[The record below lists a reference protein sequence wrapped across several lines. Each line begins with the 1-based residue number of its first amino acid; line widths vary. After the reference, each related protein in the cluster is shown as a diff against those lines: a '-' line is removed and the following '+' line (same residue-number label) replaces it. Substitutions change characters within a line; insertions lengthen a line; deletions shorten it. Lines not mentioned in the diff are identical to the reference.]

1 MTPLPTLFN
10 CTLNVPSVFCQQGDF
25 YSTDKDQELEI
36 KERVCKEDF
45 LWRTD
50 LGIQEEGPHGC
61 PGKIM
66 T

>member
-1 MTPLPTLFN
+1 M
-10 CTLNVPSVFCQQGDF
+10 PSVFCQQGDF
-25 YSTDKDQELEI
+25 YSADKDQELEI
-36 KERVCKEDF
+36 KEKVCEEDF

-61 PGKIM
+61 PEKIM

>member
-1 MTPLPTLFN
+1 M
-10 CTLNVPSVFCQQGDF
+10 PSVFCQQGDF